1 MNSLNA
7 YLRTFRIRI
16 NVCMYVFHC
25 WSWDQKCSLP
35 KEGII
40 WQRYALGILMVP
52 IWDLLRIR
60 ENVWWA
66 RYKFSYFSPH
76 FQIDQCMNT
85 IIPIEELKLGLL
97 QFDNL
102 ESLTPETNTRMVE
115 SALLKESSVLANTI
129 AVMKKEGRDP
139 DSVAKWLAHVN
150 NRMIK
155 AW

>member
-1 MNSLNA
+1 MFCLITSRKLSLQYFEFSLKVKVMRLNSG
-7 YLRTFRIRI
+7 YLLKSF
-16 NVCMYVFHC
+16 
-25 WSWDQKCSLP
+25 
-35 KEGII
+35 
-40 WQRYALGILMVP
+40 
-52 IWDLLRIR
+52 LLYIF
-60 ENVWWA
+60 
-66 RYKFSYFSPH
+66 FSHPL
-76 FQIDQCMNT
+76 QIDQCMNT

>member
-1 MNSLNA
+1 MNKL
-7 YLRTFRIRI
+7 F
-16 NVCMYVFHC
+16 
-25 WSWDQKCSLP
+25 
-35 KEGII
+35 
-40 WQRYALGILMVP
+40 
-52 IWDLLRIR
+52 DLLSFDDFF
-60 ENVWWA
+60 ENSYVDSGFVK
-66 RYKFSYFSPH
+66 RMMSTLHFFFFSFFHPL
-76 FQIDQCMNT
+76 QIDQCMNT

>member
-1 MNSLNA
+1 MMGLNSG
-7 YLRTFRIRI
+7 YLLKSF
-16 NVCMYVFHC
+16 
-25 WSWDQKCSLP
+25 
-35 KEGII
+35 
-40 WQRYALGILMVP
+40 
-52 IWDLLRIR
+52 LLYIF
-60 ENVWWA
+60 
-66 RYKFSYFSPH
+66 FSHPL
-76 FQIDQCMNT
+76 QIDQCMNT

>member
-1 MNSLNA
+1 MIGSNPA
-7 YLRTFRIRI
+7 YL
-16 NVCMYVFHC
+16 
-25 WSWDQKCSLP
+25 L
-35 KEGII
+35 
-40 WQRYALGILMVP
+40 
-52 IWDLLRIR
+52 
-60 ENVWWA
+60 
-66 RYKFSYFSPH
+66 KFYLFYIFLFSHPL
-76 FQIDQCMNT
+76 QIDQCMNT